1 MRAKRIDKQRG
12 AAPTEFWLYFALVF
26 ILMLPVA
33 VLRWLARLVVPA
45 APGEDGRRSVIGDA
59 YARAWRITPQIF
71 SV

>member
-1 MRAKRIDKQRG
+1 MRDKRIDKQRG
-12 AAPTEFWLYFALVF
+12 SARAEFWLYFALVF

-45 APGEDGRRSVIGDA
+45 APGEGKHSVIGDA
-59 YARAWRITPQIF
+59 YASAWRITPQIF